1 MENYEEIYENH
12 YKDLP
17 TLISIITLCFF
28 GVLATLDLL
37 LGTAFFQEKYEG
49 IIYSMTNT
57 DHATAIFYALL
68 FWVIVTFGMAFLV
81 RYLVSVSISQKV
93 VMTDALIEIRNKT
106 R

>member
-17 TLISIITLCFF
+17 TLAFVIALSILS
-28 GVLATLDLL
+28 GLALLDFTI
-37 LGTAFFQEKYEG
+37 GTAGFTKSYNG
-49 IIYSMTNT
+49 LV
-57 DHATAIFYALL
+57 ALMIRSESAVFWAFV
-68 FWVIVTFGMAFLV
+68 FWVGIAFAVSFIVRFI
-81 RYLVSVSISQKV
+81 VSVSISQKV